1 MVDMGVGETDVS
13 ISMDS
18 LYSENRK
25 LIDSQ
30 AKRFFF
36 VPDPQKIEIIDGKHT
51 VATPPLHPV
60 ENMGNR
66 SVEVDNIVYISGEDA
81 KELSPGSLLRL
92 KDLYNIEIVSTQPL
106 RAKHIGDSMDE
117 VRKKR
122 PPIVQ
127 WVAKDNLDVEVLSP
141 EGRFTGL
148 GELQIANEIDKV
160 VQFERFGFCRIDDV
174 KEKKVV
180 AYFTHK

>member
-25 LIDSQ
+25 LIDSE

-36 VPDPQKIEIIDGKHT
+36 VPNPQKIEIIGGQPT

-60 ENMGNR
+60 EDMGNR
-66 SVEVDNIVYISGEDA
+66 SIEVNNIVYISGGDA

-106 RAKHIGDSMDE
+106 RAKHIGDSMEE
-117 VRKKR
+117 VREKR

-127 WVAKDNLDVEVLSP
+127 WIAEDNLEVEVMTP

-148 GELQIANEIDKV
+148 GELQIADEIDKV
-160 VQFERFGFCRIDDV
+160 VQFERFGFCRIDNV

>member
-1 MVDMGVGETDVS
+1 
-13 ISMDS
+13 
-18 LYSENRK
+18 
-25 LIDSQ
+25 
-30 AKRFFF
+30 
-36 VPDPQKIEIIDGKHT
+36 PDPQKVEIIDGKHT

-60 ENMGNR
+60 EKMGNR
-66 SVEVDNIVYISGEDA
+66 SIKVDNIVYISGEDA
-81 KELSPGSLLRL
+81 KELSPGSVLRL

-127 WVAKDNLDVEVLSP
+127 WVAEDNLHVEVLSP
-141 EGRFTGL
+141 EGVFTGI
-148 GELQIANEIDKV
+148 GELQIVDVMDKV
-160 VQFERFGFCRIDDV
+160 VQFERFGFCRIDNV
-174 KEKKVV
+174 KENRVV